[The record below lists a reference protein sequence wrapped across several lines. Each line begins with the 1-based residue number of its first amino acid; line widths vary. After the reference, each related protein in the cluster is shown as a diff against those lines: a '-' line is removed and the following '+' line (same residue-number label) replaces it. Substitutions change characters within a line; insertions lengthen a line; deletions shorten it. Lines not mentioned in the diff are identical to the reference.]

1 MGESA
6 GSENGMRE
14 KQHGKGKSFRH
25 GRSLLQSDGPGNL
38 VILLAICPATEHN
51 STFAFSSHTHG
62 SAVQSY
68 LPFDFE
74 PTDEQRRAIEHVH
87 GPMLV
92 VAGAGTGKTTVLA
105 RRIAYL
111 IDSESAR
118 PDEILAVTYTRNA
131 AAELIARVGGILYP
145 LLDRQRAAKKLMAGG
160 LQPNTFHAYCYGL
173 LHASG
178 ISFGLIDDTDL
189 LILLRQRIADL
200 KLEHYIKASDPGT
213 FLDELLKFVRRC
225 HDELRTP
232 DDYDNYVARLERKEL
247 PLPRMGKS
255 KDAAAM
261 DEEQVLARC
270 RELARVFRFTEDLL
284 KREGLGTFGHILTRA
299 VELLGRRRS
308 LLERAQRRARFILI
322 DEFQDSNIAQLK
334 VTSLLAGKEAN
345 VFAVGDP
352 DQAIY
357 RFRGATSG
365 IFEEFLATFGVDR
378 VRRVSMSQ
386 NRRSTPPVLHCAYQA
401 ISCNPVVKLQ
411 EGEWKREPLQCFRVK
426 EKPELVR
433 APAVQAVV
441 HTGCEQE
448 AGFVADTIE
457 AMRRQR
463 PAMPLR
469 DFAVL
474 YHLHNHRDAVVAE
487 LRRRGI
493 PTAVRGAD
501 RFETPEVRDA
511 VAVLRI
517 MEGPDPIA
525 LFRIAALA
533 QFRVDPERFR
543 AELAL
548 AGKNALAEPALE
560 ASGPGREVM
569 DLVRESRREVAEVQG
584 DLMAAM
590 KIAQRAFQLPESP
603 GWQCLQEF
611 AGRWYEKPKLI
622 RGEGTLRGFLDYL
635 KLFREAGGLLT
646 DDEDAEPVTALA
658 PKDLACEEL
667 QHDAVQLMTV
677 HSAKGLEFPCVFVLR
692 VVSSSFPT
700 GHRQTLIEFPVE
712 LRSAVAAAEADSK
725 TLHAE
730 EQRRLFYVSMTRAM
744 DNLYVC
750 GELRKGKDPVPPKF
764 MRELVSL
771 QASTLKGAIECRLL
785 PPSVIETL
793 HAAAEPQPLISQWVQ
808 LPARCD
814 APLGELSAS
823 AIEQYERCPLAFKLS
838 RDWCIPEEPAAM
850 MQFGSA
856 MHLALKAYFDGVRAG
871 SPPNE
876 ETVIA
881 RFLDEFGKAK
891 IEEDAQRDLYQK
903 DGCEQLRQFLRSNL
917 ARPSGEIL
925 NNERFFRA
933 DIGGTL
939 VKGRMDRLERI
950 DGDRVSIVDYKTGK
964 PKTQEDADESLQLS
978 IYALAAK
985 SMGLVADSLVIVNL
999 ANCSAIESR
1008 RSQKQLDG
1016 EAARVSAAA
1025 ADIADGNF
1033 EPKPGRHCR
1042 FCSYRSIC
1050 PAKEDF
1056 TLVPPAEST
1065 VGVN

>member
-1 MGESA
+1 M
-6 GSENGMRE
+6 
-14 KQHGKGKSFRH
+14 
-25 GRSLLQSDGPGNL
+25 
-38 VILLAICPATEHN
+38 
-51 STFAFSSHTHG
+51 FAFSSHIHG

-74 PTDEQRRAIEHVH
+74 PTDEQRRAIEHLH

-111 IDSESAR
+111 IDSEAAT

-145 LLDRQRAAKKLMAGG
+145 LLDRQRAAKKLMASG
-160 LQPNTFHAYCYGL
+160 LQANTFHAYCYGL

-189 LILLRQRIADL
+189 LILLRQRIAEL

-213 FLDELLKFVRRC
+213 FLEELLKFVRRC
-225 HDELRTP
+225 HDELRKP
-232 DDYDNYVARLERKEL
+232 DDYDNYVARLERQEI
-247 PLPRMGKS
+247 PLPRMAKS
-255 KDAAAM
+255 KDAAVM
-261 DEEQVLARC
+261 DDEQVLARC

-334 VTSLLAGKEAN
+334 VTRLLAGDEAN

-365 IFEEFLATFGVDR
+365 IFEEFLATFGGDR
-378 VRRVSMSQ
+378 VQRVSMSQ
-386 NRRSTPPVLHCAYQA
+386 NRRSTPPVLRCAYQA
-401 ISCNPVVKLQ
+401 ISGNPVVKLQ
-411 EGEWKREPLQCFRVK
+411 EGEWKRQPLECFRVK
-426 EKPELVR
+426 EKPEL
-433 APAVQAVV
+433 AQATAVQAAV
-441 HTGCEQE
+441 HNGCEQE

-463 PAMPLR
+463 PTMPLR

-501 RFETPEVRDA
+501 RFETPEVRDV

-525 LFRIAALA
+525 LFRVAALP

-548 AGKNALAEPALE
+548 AGKNGLAEAALE
-560 ASGPGREVM
+560 TSDPGREVM
-569 DLVRESRREVAEVQG
+569 DLVRESRREVAEAQG
-584 DLMAAM
+584 DLTAAM
-590 KIAQRAFQLPESP
+590 KIAQRAFQLPESQ

-611 AGRWYEKPKLI
+611 AGRWYEKPKPI
-622 RGEGTLRGFLDYL
+622 RGEGTLREFLDYL

-646 DDEDAEPVTALA
+646 DDDDAEPVTALA
-658 PKDLACEEL
+658 PKDLAADEL
-667 QHDAVQLMTV
+667 QYDAVQLMTV

-730 EQRRLFYVSMTRAM
+730 EQRRLFYVAMTRAM
-744 DNLYVC
+744 DNLYIC
-750 GELRKGKDPVPPKF
+750 GELRKGKDPIPPKF

-771 QASTLKGAIECRLL
+771 RASTLKGAIEYRPL
-785 PPSVIETL
+785 PRSTVIDTL
-793 HAAAEPQPLISQWVQ
+793 HAAAEPLPTIAQWVQ
-808 LPARCD
+808 LPPRCD
-814 APLGELSAS
+814 AHLDELSAS
-823 AIEQYERCPLAFKLS
+823 AIEQYERCPLEFKLR
-838 RDWCIPEEPAAM
+838 RDWCIPEEPAAS

-871 SPPNE
+871 SPPDE
-876 ETVIA
+876 DTVIA
-881 RFLDEFGKAK
+881 CFLDEFGKAK
-891 IEEDAQRDLYQK
+891 IEEGAQRDLYEK
-903 DGCEQLRQFLRSNL
+903 DGCAQLRRFLRSDL
-917 ARPSGEIL
+917 AQPRGVIL
-925 NNERFFRA
+925 DNERFFRTG
-933 DIGGTL
+933 IGGIL

-950 DGDRVSIVDYKTGK
+950 DADRVSVIDYKTGK
-964 PKTQEDADESLQLS
+964 PKTQEYADESLQLS

-985 SMGLVADSLVIVNL
+985 NIGLVAQSLVIVNL
-999 ANCSAIESR
+999 ADCNAVESR
-1008 RSQKQLDG
+1008 RTPEQLAA
-1016 EAARVSAAA
+1016 EEARVSAGAA
-1025 ADIADGNF
+1025 RIASGGFDPN
-1033 EPKPGRHCR
+1033 PGLHCR
-1042 FCSYRSIC
+1042 FCSYHSIC

-1065 VGVN
+1065 ASVN